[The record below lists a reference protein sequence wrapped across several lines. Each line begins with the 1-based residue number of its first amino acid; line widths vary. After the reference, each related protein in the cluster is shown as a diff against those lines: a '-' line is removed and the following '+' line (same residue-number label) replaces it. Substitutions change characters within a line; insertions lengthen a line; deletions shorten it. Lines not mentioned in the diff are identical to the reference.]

1 MEPQQHNA
9 ASFGA
14 AHAANT
20 PTIVTIGKA
29 TQDVFLKSSHAF
41 VPFESKGVKYE
52 QLPVGQKLDL
62 DEVIF
67 STGGNVTNAAV
78 TFARQGLHSVYTWC
92 LGTDASSESIL
103 QSLDKEG
110 VDTRFAAQSERF
122 RASYSIVIMLEGGE
136 RTILNYR
143 GTMPTMYDSELD
155 LSAIDQGDWLYI
167 SSLGDMDLLEKVI
180 SRAAEHNVKV
190 MLNPAGVELQHTD
203 KLKGL
208 LEDVHVLTV
217 NKEEAQ
223 LIVEGETL
231 EELARHAQHYCPVVI
246 VSDGPHGALATDG
259 ATVIEAGMYED
270 VPVVDRTG
278 GGDAFGSGFLSYYA
292 QGKSL
297 RESIVFA
304 SANSTSVVQYIGAK
318 EGILH
323 TGVSLHDMPL
333 SERPF

>member
-1 MEPQQHNA
+1 M
-9 ASFGA
+9 S
-14 AHAANT
+14 HA

-29 TQDVFLKSSHAF
+29 TQDVFLKSTKAF
-41 VPFESKGVKYE
+41 AQLEHKGVKYE

-78 TFARQGLHSVYTWC
+78 TFARQGLHSKYSWC
-92 LGTDASSESIL
+92 IGDDAPSETIL

-110 VDTRFAAQSERF
+110 VDTSHVYQSEHF
-122 RASYSIVIMLEGGE
+122 KASYSVILMLAGGE
-136 RTILNYR
+136 RTILNYK
-143 GTMPTMYDSELD
+143 GTMPTAHDRQLD
-155 LSAIDQGDWLYI
+155 LSVIDEGDWLYI
-167 SSLGDMDLLEKVI
+167 SSLGDMDLLERII
-180 SRAAEHNVKV
+180 SRAAKHGVKV
-190 MLNPAGVELQHTD
+190 MLNPAGVELQNTE

-208 LEDVHVLTV
+208 LEDVEVLTV

-223 LIVEGETL
+223 MIVHGETI
-231 EELARHAQHYCPVVI
+231 EELARHAHHYCPVVI
-246 VSDGPHGALATDG
+246 VSDGPNGAVATDG
-259 ATVIEAGMYED
+259 KTVIAAGMYED

-278 GGDAFGSGFLSYYA
+278 GGDAFGSGFLSQYA

-297 RESIVFA
+297 RESVIFA

-323 TGVSLHDMPL
+323 KGVILHDMPL
-333 SERPF
+333 TEKEY